1 MKAAFE
7 DFSQELEALEKHI
20 ASQTST
26 LKTVSSLQ
34 KDDSL
39 KHLVE
44 DIEINMVANKI
55 FNYNSY
61 VISLYGIFERY
72 IEDLLKGYLVSISSI
87 FNNYNELPNKIR
99 EANIKKCS
107 ELLLNLGLQKNK
119 DLAPEIIISALYNN
133 VSNGSIKLNYEAFI
147 QHSSNFRSSSINEY
161 FKSVDINDLNKLVC
175 NYEPIKSTL
184 ESKFDNPEGTSS
196 KQLFK
201 AIDEI
206 ADRRNEV
213 AHGTKVLNLLTPEL
227 ILEHCVFFQ
236 SYSESLFYCL
246 TDKVLNQKVNVK
258 STPIKLITVINNS
271 ILCFDASDVELTSTS
286 KIIVERKSVYPN
298 YITVNIEEMQ
308 VDRNVVKS
316 VKLEDKV
323 NVGVKVDEHIT
334 NNNNF
339 YLLA

>member
-1 MKAAFE
+1 MKAAFF
-7 DFSQELEALEKHI
+7 DFSQELKALEKHV
-20 ASQTST
+20 ASQTAT
-26 LKTVSSLQ
+26 LKTVSLLR
-34 KDDSL
+34 KDTTL
-39 KHLVE
+39 RHLVE

-72 IEDLLKGYLVSISSI
+72 IEDLLKGYLISISDVFST
-87 FNNYNELPNKIR
+87 YSELPEKIR

-119 DLAPEIIISALYNN
+119 ELAPEVIISALYNN
-133 VSNGSIKLNYEAFI
+133 VSNGAVKLNYEAFI

-161 FKSVDINDLNKLVC
+161 FKSVDINDLIKLVC

-184 ESKFDNPEGTSS
+184 ESKFDNPEGISS

-213 AHGTKVLNLLTPEL
+213 AHGTKVINLLTPEL
-227 ILEHCVFFQ
+227 ILEYCIFFQ
-236 SYSESLFYCL
+236 SYSESLFHCL
-246 TDKVLNQKVNVK
+246 TDKVLDQKVNIK
-258 STPIKLITVINNS
+258 STPIKVISVIKNS
-271 ILCFDASDVELTSTS
+271 ILCFDASELELTGASE
-286 KIIVERKSVYPN
+286 IIVERKSVYPN
-298 YITVNIEEMQ
+298 FITVNIEEMQ
-308 VDRNVVKS
+308 VNNNVVKS

-323 NVGVKVDEHIT
+323 KVGIKVDDHIT
-334 NNNNF
+334 SNNNF

>member
-1 MKAAFE
+1 MKAALE

-72 IEDLLKGYLVSISSI
+72 IEDLLKGYLVSISSV
-87 FNNYNELPNKIR
+87 FNTYNELPNKIR

-227 ILEHCVFFQ
+227 ILEYCVFFQ
-236 SYSESLFYCL
+236 SYSESLYHCL
-246 TDKVLNQKVNVK
+246 TDRVLNQKVNVK
-258 STPIKLITVINNS
+258 STPIKPISVFNNS
-271 ILCFDASDVELTSTS
+271 ILCCDASDIELTSAS

-298 YITVNIEEMQ
+298 FITVNIEGMQ
-308 VDRNVVKS
+308 VNNDAVKS

-323 NVGVKVDEHIT
+323 DVGIKVDAHIT
-334 NNNNF
+334 NSNNF

>member
-7 DFSQELEALEKHI
+7 DFSQELKALEKHI
-20 ASQTST
+20 ASQTAT

-72 IEDLLKGYLVSISSI
+72 IEDLLKGYLVSISSA
-87 FNNYNELPNKIR
+87 FNTYNELPNKIR

-133 VSNGSIKLNYEAFI
+133 VSKGSIKLNYEAFI

-161 FKSVDINDLNKLVC
+161 FKSVDISDLNKLVC

-201 AIDEI
+201 AIDDI

-227 ILEHCVFFQ
+227 ILEYCVFFQ
-236 SYSESLFYCL
+236 SYSESLFHCL
-246 TDKVLNQKVNVK
+246 TDKVLNQKVSVK
-258 STPIKLITVINNS
+258 STPIKLITVIRNS
-271 ILCFDASDVELTSTS
+271 ILCFDASDVELTCAS

-298 YITVNIEEMQ
+298 FITVNIEEMQ
-308 VDRNVVKS
+308 VDGNVVKS
-316 VKLEDKV
+316 VKLEDKI
-323 NVGVKVDEHIT
+323 NVGIKVDKHIT